1 MSHKLRVGVVG
12 VGFLGQHHARLLAG
26 MDNVS
31 LAGVVDIDQS
41 RATEIAA
48 RYRTRAFTEASTLL
62 PEVDAVTIATP
73 TVTHIDIAMPFV
85 DAGVAV
91 LIEKPLASGVGDADR
106 LLDAAARRG
115 TLVADLS
122 DSDLGRIYE
131 LRSVLEPQAAS
142 LAAERGTDE
151 QRVALADVIGQ
162 MRSELARPKP
172 DRRLLIAL
180 DRDLHRLI
188 WAMAGNEMLE
198 QTLEWLFSHV
208 LRRWNVSI
216 DRAESL
222 GTAMELHEA
231 IAAAIIA
238 GQSTQANKAMARHVA
253 GFQASLVS

>member
-1 MSHKLRVGVVG
+1 VRTCHVRLALPSSRHFSDTTQVSTAKPAATSMLAASARRAPTLDSKSAEAYRSVKDMIVSLELPPGALLDERGLAERLG
-12 VGFLGQHHARLLAG
+12 VGLTPVRQALRRLEWE
-26 MDNVS
+26 S
-31 LAGVVDIDQS
+31 LVVI
-41 RATEIAA
+41 
-48 RYRTRAFTEASTLL
+48 L
-62 PEVDAVTIATP
+62 P
-73 TVTHIDIAMPFV
+73 
-85 DAGVAV
+85 
-91 LIEKPLASGVGDADR
+91 
-106 LLDAAARRG
+106 RRG

-122 DSDLGRIYE
+122 DSDLGQIYE

-151 QRVALADVIGQ
+151 QRVALASVIGQ
-162 MRSELARPKP
+162 MRRELARPKP

-231 IAAAIIA
+231 IAAAIRA